1 MDPCAFCSETNL
13 DECIPEVASL
23 LGAYKT
29 MADSR
34 DYDTE
39 TRAERIENDYEM
51 ANAKYDLRVAQEKKA
66 KAAMRHAD
74 LELELASLHLQHILL
89 KVHGPKCED
98 WSAEAKQQL
107 IADAEV
113 PVAEA
118 KEKFAASRL
127 KLSR

>member
-1 MDPCAFCSETNL
+1 MFCSDINL
-13 DECIPEVASL
+13 GEVIAEVTSL
-23 LGAYKT
+23 LAAHRK

-34 DYDTE
+34 DGTYDTE
-39 TRAERIENDYEM
+39 TRAERIQRDYEM
-51 ANAKYDLRVAQEKKA
+51 AKTKYDLRVAQEKKA

-89 KVHGPKCED
+89 KVHGPKCAD

-118 KEKFAASRL
+118 KENFAASRL
-127 KLSR
+127 KVTR

>member
-1 MDPCAFCSETNL
+1 MFCSDINL
-13 DECIPEVASL
+13 GEVIAEVTSL
-23 LGAYKT
+23 LAAHRT

-34 DYDTE
+34 DATYDTE
-39 TRAERIENDYEM
+39 TRAERIQRDYEM
-51 ANAKYDLRVAQEKKA
+51 ANTKYDLRVAQEKKA

-74 LELELASLHLQHILL
+74 LELELASLHLQHILS
-89 KVHGPKCED
+89 KVHGPKCAD

-118 KEKFAASRL
+118 KENFAASRL
-127 KLSR
+127 KVTR